1 MSAIPLEQWPDRLS
15 EAVSRAAAG
24 GGPLRRAVVLREV
37 DSTQDA
43 ALRLNAAPGDVIVA
57 WEQTRGRGRLGR
69 AWSSGAQG
77 EAPTQ
82 ASDGDAPPGVAVT
95 FVLRAERSER
105 LSLLAGLAAAEA
117 VEAHLGRPVG
127 VKWPN
132 DVIVDGR
139 KIAGVLVEQDRTLA
153 RVGIGINVRQRDWP
167 PDLRDIAISLRQAGS
182 DVDRLQVLESLI
194 EMLSRALTASDA
206 SLRAAFRSRDLLTG
220 AVAILRHDGQQHEGT
235 IIDIDPM
242 NGLTIETRTGRR
254 VLPAAT
260 TTIVRVATDR
270 FTRL

>member
-1 MSAIPLEQWPDRLS
+1 MSVIPLEQWPDRLS
-15 EAVSRAAAG
+15 AAVIRAAAG
-24 GGPLRRAVVLREV
+24 GGPFRRAVVLREV

-43 ALRLNAAPGDVIVA
+43 ALRLNAAPGDVIAA

-69 AWSSGAQG
+69 AWSSGARG
-77 EAPTQ
+77 AAPAQ

-95 FVLRAERSER
+95 FVLAPERSER
-105 LSLLAGLAAAEA
+105 LALLAGIAAAEA

-139 KIAGVLVEQDRTLA
+139 KIAGVLVEQDRVLA

-167 PDLRDIAISLRQAGS
+167 ADLRAIAISLSQAGAC
-182 DVDRLQVLESLI
+182 VDRLVVMETLISALWRCWMATNDVLKE
-194 EMLSRALTASDA
+194 
-206 SLRAAFRSRDLLTG
+206 AFRRRDLLTG
-220 AVAILRHDGQQHEGT
+220 ARAVLRHDGREYEGL
-235 IIDIDPM
+235 IIGIDPM
-242 NGLTIETRTGRR
+242 TGLTIETAKGRQ

-260 TTIVRVATDR
+260 TSVVQVQADG
-270 FTRL
+270 FTRA